1 MNEQTSLFSE
11 AESLI
16 GDAEQA
22 AIDLDFHLAERIM
35 RRAGEIDPY
44 LSNLQS
50 YLRIF
55 RYLKTERKR
64 NPETPDFIAAVW
76 KGLPLSV
83 GKHALTAAES
93 RIIEAYLDPIAEK
106 NLSSKGPFVDR
117 GKTLPRACLYMQ
129 RLPSLALREL
139 QNLVCGPYARRADL
153 WAYYGDA
160 CSILNRN
167 AEAEASY
174 SRALL
179 ADPEGVDLFRIRNEG
194 LRRLFDRLSRDHHE
208 QEARALLYIHG
219 WMEGLVPCLRKT
231 DSAGLKIP
239 KKIPENR
246 VGELLQFALCLTL
259 DQSGKG
265 KKIHVEARQ
274 RMMEIDPDLF
284 RLYLARA

>member
-1 MNEQTSLFSE
+1 MNEQINLFSE

-22 AIDLDFHLAERIM
+22 AVDLDFHLAERTM

-55 RYLKTERKR
+55 RYLKSERKR
-64 NPETPDFIAAVW
+64 NPVTPDFLAAVW
-76 KGLPLSV
+76 HGLPHSV
-83 GKHALTAAES
+83 RMHALTIAES
-93 RIIEAYLDPIAEK
+93 RIIDGYLDPIAEK
-106 NLSSKGPFVDR
+106 NLSSKGSFVDR
-117 GKTLPRACLYMQ
+117 AKTLPRACLYMH
-129 RLPSLALREL
+129 RLPSRALREL
-139 QNLVCGPYARRADL
+139 QTLVCGPYARRADL

-160 CSILNRN
+160 CSILDRN
-167 AEAEASY
+167 AEAESSY

-179 ADPEGVDLFRIRNEG
+179 ADPLAVDLFRIQSEG
-194 LRRLFDRLSRDHHE
+194 LRRLFARLSQDHAE
-208 QEARALLYIHG
+208 PEARALLFIHG
-219 WMEGLVPCLRKT
+219 WLEGIVPCPKKT
-231 DSAGLKIP
+231 DAAGTRLPRKIP
-239 KKIPENR
+239 GDR
-246 VGELLQFALCLTL
+246 VGELLQFALCLVM